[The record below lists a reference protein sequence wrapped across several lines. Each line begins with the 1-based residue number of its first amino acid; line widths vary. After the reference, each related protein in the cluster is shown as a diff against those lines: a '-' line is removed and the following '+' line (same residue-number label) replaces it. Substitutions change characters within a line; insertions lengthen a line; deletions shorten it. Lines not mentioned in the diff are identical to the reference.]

1 MSKLEEFHKE
11 FFAEATIRADSGGD
25 WMLASMF
32 EMFEEVASENG
43 DVEALDYTPH
53 RSQGAKVDGYHFEQ
67 ETGTITIA
75 ICDFRN
81 DPDIQKLN
89 ASDINTAFKRAETFI
104 SNSFL
109 PNYVSSMEESSAGF
123 QLAYLLMTEKRS
135 ISRIRLILFSNAEI
149 ATRLKG
155 LENKKIENIT
165 LSYNVLDFSRYF
177 DIVNSRTGNEPVE
190 IDIVELGGH
199 PLPFLSAAKDA
210 GDYEAY
216 LLAIPGNLLAKI
228 YSEYGARLLEQNV
241 RTFLQARGKVNKGI
255 QNTLK
260 QEPEMFFAYNNGL
273 TATASGVE
281 ISTSSDGNEKITS
294 IKNLQIVNGGQTT
307 ASMLYARDKD
317 KTDLSEVFI
326 QVKLSVISEERI
338 DEVVPKISRFA
349 NTQNRVS
356 EADFFSNHPFHVRIE
371 TFSRRIS
378 SPPRDG
384 QFAQS
389 KWFYERAR
397 GQYKD
402 GQAYLS
408 EAKRKQF
415 LTEFPRQQMFTKTD
429 LAKYEVSFAGKPH
442 IVSQGAQKNFISF
455 ASEIAKTW
463 EKDDAY
469 FNEQWFK
476 DAVAKAIIFKEVDK
490 MVMSAEWYQ
499 GGYKANIVT
508 YSLSWLSSFLKA
520 KKNSGID
527 LTMVWNAQ
535 MMSNDLIS
543 CFEKVT
549 KEIAI
554 KIQQTPDNVRN
565 VTEWCKKQAC
575 WAGVERMEIDLAPDL
590 LESVTKS
597 HDMIKEEKRDSRKTQ
612 KLDNEVSAEVLVF
625 QLGSKWQEVQNYAMA
640 NRLIT
645 PEQDMAISRILKG
658 KVPTTVQTKLLMK
671 VLEKVRQEGFEI

>member
-1 MSKLEEFHKE
+1 MNKLEEFHQE
-11 FFAEATIRADSGGD
+11 FFADATIRADSGGD

-32 EMFEEVASENG
+32 ELFEEVASENG

-53 RSQGAKVDGYHFEQ
+53 RSQGSKVDGYHFDQ
-67 ETGTITIA
+67 ETATITIA

-81 DPDIQKLN
+81 DPDLQKLN
-89 ASDINTAFKRAETFI
+89 ASDITTAFKRAETFI
-104 SNSFL
+104 SNSFI
-109 PNYVSSMEESSAGF
+109 PNYVSGMEESSAGF
-123 QLAYLLMTEKRS
+123 QLAYLLMNQKRA

-149 ATRLKG
+149 STRLKG
-155 LENKKIENIT
+155 LENKKIDNIT
-165 LSYNVLDFSRYF
+165 LSYNILDFSRYF
-177 DIVNSRTGNEPVE
+177 DIVHSRTGNEPVE
-190 IDIVELGGH
+190 INILELGGK

-210 GDYEAY
+210 SDYEAY
-216 LLAIPGNLLAKI
+216 LLAIPGDLLARI

-281 ISTSSDGNEKITS
+281 ISTNAEGVETITL

-356 EADFFSNHPFHVRIE
+356 EADFFSNHPFHVRVE
-371 TFSRRIS
+371 EFSRRVS
-378 SPPRDG
+378 APPKDG

-408 EAKRKQF
+408 DAKRKQF
-415 LTEFPRQQMFTKTD
+415 LTEFPRQQMLTKTD
-429 LAKYEVSFAGKPH
+429 LAKYEVSFSRKPH

-455 ASEIAKTW
+455 ATEIANSW
-463 EKDDAY
+463 EKDDTY
-469 FNEQWFK
+469 FSEQWYK
-476 DAVAKAIIFKEVDK
+476 DAIAKAIIFKEVDK
-490 MVMSAEWYQ
+490 MVMSADWYQ

-508 YSLSWLSSFLKA
+508 YSLSWLSSFLKTT
-520 KKNSGID
+520 KNSGVD
-527 LTMVWNAQ
+527 LSMVWNAQ
-535 MMSNDLIS
+535 TMSNELES

-549 KEIAI
+549 KAIAT

-575 WAGVERMEIDLAPDL
+575 WAGVEKMKIDL
-590 LESVTKS
+590 ESFLIENICKS
-597 HDMIKEEKRDSRKTQ
+597 NEIIKDEKRASKKTQ
-612 KLDNEVSAEVLVF
+612 KLDNEVSSEVLVF
-625 QLGSKWQEVQNYAMA
+625 ELGSKWLEIQNYAMA

-658 KVPTTVQTKLLMK
+658 RPPSTVQTKLLLK
-671 VLEKVRQEGFEI
+671 VLEKIQQEGFEI

>member
-32 EMFEEVASENG
+32 EMFEEIASENG

-81 DPDIQKLN
+81 NPDIQKLN
-89 ASDINTAFKRAETFI
+89 ASDITTAFKRAETFI

-149 ATRLKG
+149 STRLKG
-155 LENKKIENIT
+155 LENKKIDNIT

-177 DIVNSRTGNEPVE
+177 DIVHSRTGNEPVE

-281 ISTSSDGNEKITS
+281 ISTSSDGIEKITS

-349 NTQNRVS
+349 NTQNRV
-356 EADFFSNHPFHVRIE
+356 
-371 TFSRRIS
+371 
-378 SPPRDG
+378 
-384 QFAQS
+384 
-389 KWFYERAR
+389 K
-397 GQYKD
+397 
-402 GQAYLS
+402 
-408 EAKRKQF
+408 
-415 LTEFPRQQMFTKTD
+415 
-429 LAKYEVSFAGKPH
+429 
-442 IVSQGAQKNFISF
+442 
-455 ASEIAKTW
+455 
-463 EKDDAY
+463 
-469 FNEQWFK
+469 
-476 DAVAKAIIFKEVDK
+476 
-490 MVMSAEWYQ
+490 
-499 GGYKANIVT
+499 
-508 YSLSWLSSFLKA
+508 
-520 KKNSGID
+520 
-527 LTMVWNAQ
+527 
-535 MMSNDLIS
+535 
-543 CFEKVT
+543 
-549 KEIAI
+549 
-554 KIQQTPDNVRN
+554 
-565 VTEWCKKQAC
+565 
-575 WAGVERMEIDLAPDL
+575 
-590 LESVTKS
+590 
-597 HDMIKEEKRDSRKTQ
+597 
-612 KLDNEVSAEVLVF
+612 
-625 QLGSKWQEVQNYAMA
+625 
-640 NRLIT
+640 
-645 PEQDMAISRILKG
+645 
-658 KVPTTVQTKLLMK
+658 
-671 VLEKVRQEGFEI
+671 

>member
-1 MSKLEEFHKE
+1 MSKLEEYHTE
-11 FFAEATIRADSGGD
+11 FFAEATIRADSGGE

-53 RSQGAKVDGYHFEQ
+53 RSQGSKVDGYHFEQ
-67 ETGTITIA
+67 ETGTVTIA

-81 DPDIQKLN
+81 DPNLQKLN
-89 ASDINTAFKRAETFI
+89 ASDITTSFKRAETFI
-104 SNSFL
+104 SNAFL
-109 PNYVSSMEESSAGF
+109 PNYISSMEESSAGF
-123 QLAYLLMTEKRS
+123 QLAYLLMTEKAA
-135 ISRIRLILFSNAEI
+135 ISRIRLILFSNAELS
-149 ATRLKG
+149 TRLKG

-165 LSYNVLDFSRYF
+165 LSYNVLDFSRFYE
-177 DIVNSRTGNEPVE
+177 IVHSRTGNEPVE
-190 IDIVELGGH
+190 VDIIELGGK

-210 GDYEAY
+210 SDYEAY
-216 LLAIPGNLLAKI
+216 LLAIPGDLLAKI

-260 QEPEMFFAYNNGL
+260 KEPEMFFAYNNGL
-273 TATASGVE
+273 TATASEV
-281 ISTSSDGNEKITS
+281 DITKNLEGLETITL

-338 DEVVPKISRFA
+338 EEVVPKISRFA
-349 NTQNRVS
+349 NTQNKVS
-356 EADFFSNHPFHVRIE
+356 EADFFSNHPFHVRIQE
-371 TFSRRIS
+371 FSRRIS
-378 SPPRDG
+378 APPKDG
-384 QFAQS
+384 QFAQT

-408 EAKRKQF
+408 DAKRKQF

-429 LAKYEVSFAGKPH
+429 LAKYAVSFSGKPH

-455 ASEIAKTW
+455 AGEVAQTW
-463 EKDDAY
+463 EKDDTY
-469 FNEQWFK
+469 FNEQWYR

-508 YSLSWLSSFLKA
+508 YSIAWLSSFLKA

-527 LTMVWNAQ
+527 LSIVWNSQ
-535 MMSNDLIS
+535 TMTIDLVS
-543 CFEKVT
+543 CFEEIT
-549 KEIAI
+549 KAIAM

-575 WAGVERMEIDLAPDL
+575 WAGVERMEIDLAPKLID
-590 LESVTKS
+590 SVCKS
-597 HDMIKEEKRDSRKTQ
+597 NDEIREQRRDSRKLQ
-612 KLDNEVSAEVLVF
+612 QLDNEVSSEVMVY
-625 QLGSKWQEVQNYAMA
+625 QLGPKWKEVQNYAIA

-645 PEQDMAISRILKG
+645 PDQDMAISRILKG
-658 KVPTTVQTKLLMK
+658 KPPTTVQTKLLMK
-671 VLEKVRQEGFEI
+671 VLDKVRGEGFEI